1 MNFEEKKYSLNIIN
15 NFNKIFTNIILKS
28 NTFKNFLKINYC
40 NNEHLILSKKI
51 KKIFNN
57 QEIILF
63 SQFLKNDKNNPD
75 KISKYYIKLTHLFAS
90 VFNITSKNLK
100 IFNNKLHI
108 HFDCYLIPEIDY
120 IYKSEYDISL
130 NEYVLDEDDIA
141 LYHKNINEFLHIFN
155 ENEKC
160 STFSKININQVTDK
174 NLYPN
179 KIIFDSDFN
188 NYTYNIVLLIQKIKN
203 VQEKLI
209 SILNNTFIFDDE
221 MYITNI
227 ISMQELD
234 NIIENVR
241 DILIQY
247 FNEIEIIYNK
257 TLEFLTL
264 HILNTFSK
272 TVKKRIA
279 LY

>member
-1 MNFEEKKYSLNIIN
+1 MLDFV
-15 NFNKIFTNIILKS
+15 IL
-28 NTFKNFLKINYC
+28 TRDTP
-40 NNEHLILSKKI
+40 EG
-51 KKIFNN
+51 
-57 QEIILF
+57 
-63 SQFLKNDKNNPD
+63 NPW
-75 KISKYYIKLTHLFAS
+75 
-90 VFNITSKNLK
+90 
-100 IFNNKLHI
+100 
-108 HFDCYLIPEIDY
+108 
-120 IYKSEYDISL
+120 
-130 NEYVLDEDDIA
+130 
-141 LYHKNINEFLHIFN
+141 
-155 ENEKC
+155 
-160 STFSKININQVTDK
+160 
-174 NLYPN
+174 
-179 KIIFDSDFN
+179 
-188 NYTYNIVLLIQKIKN
+188 
-203 VQEKLI
+203 
-209 SILNNTFIFDDE
+209 FIFDDE